1 MKNYFLMML
10 VALTILC
17 SCKGANNA
25 TRQQAD
31 CGVLEYFED
40 FGSKFVP
47 ARDVLVW
54 LPEKYDPQMKYAVL
68 YMHDG
73 QMLFDETI
81 SWNKQ
86 TWNVDAVASAVQRD
100 GRCRPFIVVGIDNHP
115 TNRLTEYMPARAL
128 EYLPQDDEV
137 LRQFDRAEFIADGY
151 LRFLVEEL
159 KPFIDSRYSTL
170 TDRENTFV
178 MGSSMGGLISLYAL
192 CEYPEVFGGAGCLST
207 HSPVAIDKIEAA
219 APAWSKAFRDYLSE
233 HLPQPGTH
241 RVYMDYGDQTIDAG
255 YAPYQAA
262 LDSLFAARG
271 WQTPHVVTR
280 FFEGHAHDERSWQ
293 SRLHIPL
300 EWLLGTK

>member
-40 FGSKFVP
+40 FASEFVP

-54 LPEKYDPQMKYAVL
+54 LPEEYDPQMKYAVL

-73 QMLFDETI
+73 QMLFDETT

-178 MGSSMGGLISLYAL
+178 MGSSMGGLISIYGVT
-192 CEYPEVFGGAGCLST
+192 EYPEGFGAAVCMST
-207 HSPVAIDKIEAA
+207 HWTGAIGDNADFPTAMKQYLLDNF
-219 APAWSKAFRDYLSE
+219 PRNGDYLLYFDNGDCDYDSQYLPAYNEMNTLFDFLGYREGEKLKTGVFQGHSHSE
-233 HLPQPGTH
+233 KSWSE
-241 RVYMDYGDQTIDAG
+241 RVN
-255 YAPYQAA
+255 
-262 LDSLFAARG
+262 
-271 WQTPHVVTR
+271 
-280 FFEGHAHDERSWQ
+280 
-293 SRLHIPL
+293 IPL
-300 EWLLGTK
+300 QFILKK